1 MQPGQPH
8 NMAVAEVEHN
18 GSIARITGTAATE
31 NDDAI
36 QFIVDLMAREGIGGA
51 KVMSLYSERQPSPEW
66 YEYFEK
72 HWPNVAVTWSFGPG
86 DDAKMEAEVGRLL
99 AKPDKPWWKFW

>member
-1 MQPGQPH
+1 MEPGQPH
-8 NMAVAEVEHN
+8 NMAIAEVEHN
-18 GSIARITGTAATE
+18 GRIGRITGTAVTE

-36 QFIVDLMAREGIGGA
+36 QFIVDLMAKEGISGD
-51 KVMSLYSERQPSPEW
+51 KVLSLYSERKPSPEW

-86 DDAKMEAEVGRLL
+86 EDARMEAEVEKLL
-99 AKPDKPWWKFW
+99 TKRAKPWWKLW